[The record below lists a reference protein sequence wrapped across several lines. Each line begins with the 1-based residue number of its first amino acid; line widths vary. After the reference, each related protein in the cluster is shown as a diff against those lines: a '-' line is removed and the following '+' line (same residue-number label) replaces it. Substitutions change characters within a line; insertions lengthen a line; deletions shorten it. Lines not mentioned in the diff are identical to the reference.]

1 MPQFEVRAWDLGVF
15 WVRDKASCLGQKYFF
30 YAECQNLEVNLEL
43 ALLAQFSPA
52 LILQFQLFL
61 RAWHLFLRAWH
72 LFMALGQALG
82 QVMSKA
88 GQSIEEL

>member
-1 MPQFEVRAWDLGVF
+1 MHQFVVPARDLGVF

-52 LILQFQLFL
+52 LILQFQLFQS
-61 RAWHLFLRAWH
+61 AWHLFPV
-72 LFMALGQALG
+72 LGRALG